1 MKKWRGG
8 SHGDPAVS
16 NLPLCFGASDGASPR
31 HSTNTPALRET
42 ARGTEPGVAVEA
54 LNSLRHAVAPLARRA
69 DHRRLPRP
77 AVAQGPVPD
86 GYVHVTLPQFPHQ
99 LVGQSHVLARLVFL
113 RLPRQEPARTDPV
126 GSVRSACAYRRARPG
141 RGGCLRTF
149 SGLSPVQVLSVAGP
163 CFGYPTQT
171 NRGVMH
177 RPFSVAATGQLR
189 LPSLLRGRHAYGSQ
203 RRNTGYYGRR
213 LV

>member
-1 MKKWRGG
+1 MSDRRILGQGNIVARHYAGNATSESIRVFDLCQMIEYGTRMKKWRGG

-42 ARGTEPGVAVEA
+42 ARGTEPGVAMEA

-141 RGGCLRTF
+141 
-149 SGLSPVQVLSVAGP
+149 
-163 CFGYPTQT
+163 
-171 NRGVMH
+171 
-177 RPFSVAATGQLR
+177 
-189 LPSLLRGRHAYGSQ
+189 
-203 RRNTGYYGRR
+203 
-213 LV
+213 